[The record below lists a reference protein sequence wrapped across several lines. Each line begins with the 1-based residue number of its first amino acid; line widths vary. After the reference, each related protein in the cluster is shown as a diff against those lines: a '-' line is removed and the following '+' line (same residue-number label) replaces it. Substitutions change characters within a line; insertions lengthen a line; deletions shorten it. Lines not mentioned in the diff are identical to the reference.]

1 MTNPHNR
8 LLDLTEF
15 QPMVTMSGFS
25 KWRSRQG
32 NRQLSKT
39 RARAQNPWQTETK
52 TGSRH
57 MCAAP
62 PSTQNTALSCA
73 FVVTGDF
80 DIDERALCCLHQR
93 QVKQVDFASS
103 FFYQVHT
110 FTMTI
115 LRYFFF
121 PKKNILKV
129 LIVLQF
135 HKFISALLI
144 TTLQV

>member
-8 LLDLTEF
+8 LLDLKEYKPT
-15 QPMVTMSGFS
+15 VTMSGFS

-80 DIDERALCCLHQR
+80 DIDERALCCLHQS
-93 QVKQVDFASS
+93 QVKQVDFASFLLPSPHIYTDNSQIHVFSEEKLSSS
-103 FFYQVHT
+103 FS
-110 FTMTI
+110 
-115 LRYFFF
+115 F
-121 PKKNILKV
+121 PTG
-129 LIVLQF
+129 
-135 HKFISALLI
+135 S
-144 TTLQV
+144 